1 MNKVKNRIKGCLI
14 GVAAGDSMGM
24 PSSMMSP
31 EEINTRFGK
40 IKTFLPAPEDHL
52 IHRGMVAGEITDDTQ
67 QTLAIADS
75 IIEKGEVDSM
85 SIAEH
90 LIKWAEDLGI
100 FNNNVAGPSTL
111 RALNM
116 IRNGKSIEESGIVG
130 DTNGACMR
138 IGAVGIY
145 GKGEFKRTLDAVEK
159 SCKAT
164 HNTNIAIAGASAIA
178 IVIGKAIRGE
188 SDVDTLIAYAKEAVN
203 EGMIRGNI
211 WYSASISK
219 RIDWVLD
226 LIETAENKE
235 QAMLDMYNYIGAGVQ
250 ISETVPTCLGILK
263 LSQGS
268 PIETVKIASNLGGD
282 CDTIAAI
289 SGSMAG
295 AIAGSDA
302 FPAEWIKKLEKIN
315 NINFDYYSDKLYNL
329 IYRELEK

>member
-1 MNKVKNRIKGCLI
+1 MNELKNKIKGCLI

-31 EEINTRFGK
+31 EEIQARFGK
-40 IKTFLPAPEDHL
+40 IDTFLSAPADHL
-52 IHRGMVAGEITDDTQ
+52 IHQGMIAGEITDDTQ

-75 IIEKGEVDSM
+75 IIEKGEVDPVNV
-85 SIAEH
+85 AEH

-116 IRNGKSIEESGIVG
+116 IRNGKSIKESGIVG

-138 IGAVGIY
+138 IGAVGIF
-145 GKGEFKRTLDAVEK
+145 GKGEMIRTLDAVEK
-159 SCKAT
+159 SCQAT

-178 IVIGKAIRGE
+178 IVIGKALKGE
-188 SDVDTLIAYAKEAVN
+188 KNIDRLIAYAKQAVE
-203 EGMIRGNI
+203 EGMKRGNI

-226 LIETAENKE
+226 LIETAESKE
-235 QAMLDMYNYIGAGVQ
+235 QAMLDMYNFIGAGVQ
-250 ISETVPTCLGILK
+250 IAETVPTCLGILK
-263 LSQGS
+263 LTNGD
-268 PIETVKIASNLGGD
+268 PVETVKVASNLGGD

-289 SGSMAG
+289 AGSMAG
-295 AIAGSDA
+295 AIGGADA
-302 FPAEWIKKLEKIN
+302 FPDEWISLLEDVNGIDFEEYAEKLFKTI
-315 NINFDYYSDKLYNL
+315 S
-329 IYRELEK
+329 